1 MKMSKL
7 EKSLVNKPKH
17 AKRAIKCIEKLLQY
31 VEIKEEQNLLEVG
44 CGIGAVSKYMGEKYS
59 LNVTGTDVDTEQIQT
74 ALKDKNDNRNIRF
87 LKADA
92 AELPFEDDEFDIV
105 MFYMVMHHIANW
117 RGAFRE
123 ISRVLKPKG
132 YLIMGDILYSN
143 FAARIG
149 RLLSRNY
156 GIIAIKDLNAFFEM
170 NNYTTIHTSLSK
182 SPLIKYYEVVY
193 QRN

>member
-1 MKMSKL
+1 MSKL

-17 AKRAIKCIEKLLQY
+17 AKQAIKYIERLLQY
-31 VEIKEEQNLLEVG
+31 AEIKEEQNLLEVG
-44 CGIGAVSKYMGEKYS
+44 CGIGAVSKYITEKYR
-59 LNVTGTDVDTEQIQT
+59 LNVTGTDVDPEQIQT
-74 ALKDKNDNRNIRF
+74 ALKDKDDSRNIRF
-87 LKADA
+87 LEADA
-92 AELPFEDDEFDIV
+92 AELPFEDDEFDIE

-117 RGAFRE
+117 QDALRE

-156 GIIAIKDLNAFFEM
+156 GIITIKDLKAFTEAG
-170 NNYTTIHTSLSK
+170 NYATIHASLSK
-182 SPLIKYYEVVY
+182 SPLVKYYEAVY